1 MESQDIAGDSERM
14 LRKQSH
20 LGDRQCGVPDDV
32 VSGRILI
39 MRTGGRRKCKTH
51 MKAMAFFQ

>member
-14 LRKQSH
+14 LREQSH
-20 LGDRQCGVPDDV
+20 LGNRQRGIPDDV
-32 VSGRILI
+32 ISGRILI